1 MLRRSYNILGSGL
14 VEVVNVKG
22 LDGLSVV
29 HFLIPSEFYH
39 LFHVLCGGIQRFEVR
54 PHIIEDVGQ
63 FVLHGLAV
71 VGEGAQTAFHHKI
84 GHAGAHAQH
93 LGIHLFGL
101 GLAVVGSGL
110 LHNVT
115 VFAEMIAQVFAE
127 AVKFIGILIANP
139 SALLRLGSLLCGC
152 GMFVQ
157 LGFAFRLECIEHTL
171 NVNLLHRA
179 FGRLGRCL
187 SLLGFGRRFLHVGH

>member
-1 MLRRSYNILGSGL
+1 MLSGGYDVLGSGL

-39 LFHVLCGGIQRFEVR
+39 LLHILCGGIEGFEVR
-54 PHIIEDVGQ
+54 AHIIEDVGQ

-84 GHAGAHAQH
+84 GHAGTHAQH

-110 LHNVT
+110 LHYVT
-115 VFAEMIAQVFAE
+115 VLTEVAAQVLAE
-127 AVKFIGILIANP
+127 AVKFIGVLIANP
-139 SALLRLGSLLCGC
+139 SALLRLGSLLHRF
-152 GMFVQ
+152 GMVAQ
-157 LGFAFRLECIEHTL
+157 LGFALGLECIGLSVGLAGASAFLGLTGL
-171 NVNLLHRA
+171 NDV
-179 FGRLGRCL
+179 C
-187 SLLGFGRRFLHVGH
+187 VTMT